1 MTITVNLSS
10 SVEGE
15 APLFVEVGPRPNE
28 LVRVIELLDI
38 VRAGVDS
45 RFLDDFLSDDDNRA
59 ALSVLLSIAARRV
72 KEAQP

>member
-1 MTITVNLSS
+1 MTITVNMSA
-10 SVEGE
+10 SVE